1 MASGALPSDPADT
14 LEGDESL
21 LKKNVVIPY
30 SDYKKVD
37 VFVSKLNETFRSLA
51 QYQGNDILNFLKK
64 HNQEA
69 EAMRQSFIASV
80 PHFQSK
86 AIVKFI
92 DHDFQNTVAAFISKM
107 DLLEVNIEAYL
118 HPDPPAVPPNPPN
131 QAVLASMYKQFVVQC
146 YPLFWYLRAFDTN
159 LQYWVEGMRV
169 GPVAFPIRY
178 TLENLKA
185 LFDNGKSGGDFQVTY
200 TIPGN
205 PHLYAS
211 EGVLGMLLVNMAK
224 NAKLRGDAHRVHIS
238 GAQISG
244 SMRLYIDDDGNG
256 IPENVG
262 DILALGV
269 SGSGSTGIGLGDA
282 RGRLSPS
289 NAHISFEPHGGLP
302 SRLDPT
308 KKGARFI
315 IDLPIDMPEVR

>member
-1 MASGALPSDPADT
+1 MASGVPPSDPHET
-14 LEGDESL
+14 LEGESP
-21 LKKNVVIPY
+21 LKGNVVIPY
-30 SDYKKVD
+30 HNYQEVD
-37 VFVSKLNETFRSLA
+37 LFINKLRQIFRTFTA
-51 QYQGNDILNFLKK
+51 YQGGDVLSLLKENLVRIEGLRDAFYERIPNF
-64 HNQEA
+64 E
-69 EAMRQSFIASV
+69 
-80 PHFQSK
+80 SK
-86 AIVKFI
+86 ALIQFL
-92 DHDFQNTVAAFISKM
+92 DHDFRSAVDAFEAKTFLFQDS
-107 DLLEVNIEAYL
+107 LESYL
-118 HPDPPAVPPNPPN
+118 HPKPPAVAPNPPDRRMIGE
-131 QAVLASMYKQFVVQC
+131 MYRNFIVKC
-146 YPLFWYLRAFDTN
+146 HPLFWYLKAFDTN

-185 LFDNGKSGGDFQVTY
+185 LFDNGKGGGNFQVTY
-200 TIPGN
+200 AIPGN

-211 EGVLGMLLVNMAK
+211 EGVVGMLLVNMTK
-224 NAKLRGDAHRVHIS
+224 NAMLRGNAHRVHVS
-238 GAQISG
+238 GAQSLG
-244 SMRLYIDDDGNG
+244 NLRLYIDDDGNG

-269 SGSGSTGIGLGDA
+269 SGAGGTGIGLGDA

-302 SRLDPT
+302 SHLDPT